1 MGNKYISP
9 GVYVQERDITI
20 VYPKI
25 KKNYFRKS
33 KISKIFNLGLP
44 EIIVST
50 PNGLNN
56 FTQQKIW

>member
-1 MGNKYISP
+1 MKFRSP
-9 GVYVQERDITI
+9 GVYIQEKDINI
-20 VYPKI
+20 VYPRI
-25 KKNYFRKS
+25 KKNYYRKS
-33 KISKIFNLGLP
+33 KISKIFNLGLS